1 MRSKFLSTLAL
12 TATLAASPAALD
24 AAPDQ
29 TLGMAIMSASV
40 NTGCLLARG
49 AGATGANL
57 FNTGICDVAFN
68 RDVTDCTYAGMI
80 GNPGSSQSPAGEI
93 AANPSSATTVFV
105 RTRDSEGEL
114 TDLPFHL
121 IVFCAG

>member
-40 NTGCLLARG
+40 DDGCVLTRG
-49 AGATGANL
+49 AGATGATPNA
-57 FNTGICDVAFN
+57 TGICNVAFD
-68 RDVTDCTYAGMI
+68 RDVTACTYAGMI
-80 GNPGSSQSPAGEI
+80 GNPGLSVSPAGEI
-93 AANPSSATTVFV
+93 AANPSGPTTVSV
-105 RTRDSEGEL
+105 RTRDSSGTL

-121 IVFCAG
+121 IVFCAR